1 MYNTVLYMWCIEGFR
16 NDLLRL
22 GQVQEQVQGADEI
35 LSGQYLLSL
44 PQAFQVVLIGKGGGE
59 GTLSEI

>member
-1 MYNTVLYMWCIEGFR
+1 MWCMEGFR

-22 GQVQEQVQGADEI
+22 GQVQEQVQGADKI

-44 PQAFQVVLIGKGGGE
+44 PQAFQVVLIGKGE
-59 GTLSEI
+59 RAHCQKFMVILS

>member
-1 MYNTVLYMWCIEGFR
+1 MYITCDAWKVSAMTCWGLE
-16 NDLLRL
+16 
-22 GQVQEQVQGADEI
+22 QVQEQVQGADKI

-59 GTLSEI
+59 GTLLEI

>member
-1 MYNTVLYMWCIEGFR
+1 MEGFR

-22 GQVQEQVQGADEI
+22 GQVQEQVQGADKI

-44 PQAFQVVLIGKGGGE
+44 PQAFQVVLIGMGKGGH
-59 GTLSEI
+59 TVRNLA